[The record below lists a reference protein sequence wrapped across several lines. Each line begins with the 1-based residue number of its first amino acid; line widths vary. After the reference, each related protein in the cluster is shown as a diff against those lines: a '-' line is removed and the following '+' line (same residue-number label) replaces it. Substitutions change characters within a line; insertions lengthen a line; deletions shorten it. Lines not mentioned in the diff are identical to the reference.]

1 MKSFSIDIKLI
12 FEGFFCCF
20 NGAFASDEASNVKKI
35 GKDKSDDTLA
45 YEDNAHKYILR
56 TFGYFLKIVTH
67 ISQGWSSGL
76 VIMYLLFWIFM
87 AVVFS
92 CDEQLKK

>member
-1 MKSFSIDIKLI
+1 MKF
-12 FEGFFCCF
+12 FFCSF

-67 ISQGWSSGL
+67 ISQGWSSACYHVLIILDFYGCS
-76 VIMYLLFWIFM
+76 F
-87 AVVFS
+87 
-92 CDEQLKK
+92 